1 MKIINGIMAKGK
13 VGQFFCKH
21 KKAQWY
27 QKDGPFYTLSGDTKI
42 KLCRDCG
49 KELERFFKRYD

>member
-1 MKIINGIMAKGK
+1 MDVKMAKGK

-27 QKDGPFYTLSGDTKI
+27 KKDRPFYKLSGDTKI

-49 KELERFFKRYD
+49 KELERFFERYD